1 MMFRSD
7 PERTCKWIAC
17 QTLYSFLLYLLNAT
31 DYIFLLVVKN
41 LFLTYHPSLRRMS
54 LEVIYIYIGR

>member
-17 QTLYSFLLYLLNAT
+17 LTLYSFLLYLLNAT
-31 DYIFLLVVKN
+31 DYIFLFGGEEFILYLSPFSK
-41 LFLTYHPSLRRMS
+41 TYELRG
-54 LEVIYIYIGR
+54 YIYIGR